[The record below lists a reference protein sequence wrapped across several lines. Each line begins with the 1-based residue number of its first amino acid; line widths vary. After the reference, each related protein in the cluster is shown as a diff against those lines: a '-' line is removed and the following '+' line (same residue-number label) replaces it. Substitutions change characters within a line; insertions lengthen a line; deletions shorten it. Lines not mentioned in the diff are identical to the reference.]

1 MRFMFIVTS
10 AHSGPPTPELMEAM
24 HKLADREIKAGRML
38 DSGGLMPLATGAQVR
53 IADGQLSVVDGP
65 FVEAKEV
72 IGGYAIFELPGKE
85 EAVASAKEF
94 MQLHKDFMPGW
105 EGTCE
110 LRALRRP
117 LRRGFRPARSA
128 AMTVADAHRAIL
140 AVWRIEQP
148 RLITSL
154 ARMLRD
160 VPLAEDLTQ
169 EALLAALE
177 QWPATGVPEKPGA
190 WLMATA
196 KRRALDHL
204 RRGRMLERKHEMV
217 ARDMEEEQQAMPD
230 LDSALDD
237 DIGDE
242 MLRLIFTACHPRL
255 SREARAALALR
266 MICGLT
272 TEEIARAFLLPD
284 ATIAQRIVRAKR
296 TLSESGLAYETPRGE
311 ELSER
316 LSSVLEVVYLIFNEG
331 YTAARGED
339 WLRPQLCN
347 EALRMGRVLTSI
359 APHEPEAHGLLALM
373 ELNASR
379 TAARTDAAGEPILML
394 DQNRALWD
402 QFQIRRGMQALGRA
416 RELGGAGG
424 FYALQAA
431 IIACHAE
438 ARTADDTD
446 WSRIAGLYAELAAV
460 VRSPIIEL
468 NRAVAVGMAEGPEAG
483 LSIVDRLVRE
493 PALKAL
499 SPAAERSRR
508 PAPQARPLRRGARRV
523 RSGRGAGGQQAR
535 TGPAEAARRR
545 GGRRSDVINR
555 HVKRMSSVLR

>member
-1 MRFMFIVTS
+1 MT
-10 AHSGPPTPELMEAM
+10 A
-24 HKLADREIKAGRML
+24 AD
-38 DSGGLMPLATGAQVR
+38 T
-53 IADGQLSVVDGP
+53 
-65 FVEAKEV
+65 
-72 IGGYAIFELPGKE
+72 
-85 EAVASAKEF
+85 
-94 MQLHKDFMPGW
+94 
-105 EGTCE
+105 
-110 LRALRRP
+110 
-117 LRRGFRPARSA
+117 
-128 AMTVADAHRAIL
+128 HRTIL
-140 AVWRIEQP
+140 AVWRVEQP

-160 VPLAEDLTQ
+160 VPLAEELTQ
-169 EALLAALE
+169 DALLAALE
-177 QWPATGVPEKPGA
+177 RWPATGVPESPGA

-204 RRGRMLERKHEMV
+204 RRDRMLERKHEMI
-217 ARDMEEEQQAMPD
+217 AQEMEGEQQAIPD

-242 MLRLIFTACHPRL
+242 LLRLIFTACHPLL

-272 TEEIARAFLLPD
+272 TEEIARAFLLPA
-284 ATIAQRIVRAKR
+284 ATVAQRIVRAKR
-296 TLSESGLAYETPRGE
+296 TLSESGLAYETPGGE

-316 LSSVLEVVYLIFNEG
+316 LSSVLEVVYLVFNEG
-331 YTAARGED
+331 YAAACGDD
-339 WLRPQLCN
+339 WLRPQLCD
-347 EALRMGRVLTSI
+347 EALRMGRVLTCI

-431 IIACHAE
+431 IVACHAQ
-438 ARTADDTD
+438 ARTASDTD
-446 WSRIAGLYAELAAV
+446 WPRIAEIYAELAAI

-483 LSIVDRLVRE
+483 LSIVDGLMLEPTLRSYHLLPSVRGDLLHRLGRYE
-493 PALKAL
+493 EAR
-499 SPAAERSRR
+499 AAF
-508 PAPQARPLRRGARRV
+508 
-523 RSGRGAGGQQAR
+523 
-535 TGPAEAARRR
+535 EAAAVLAGNRREHDLLM
-545 GGRRSDVINR
+545 RRATEAAGATTPS
-555 HVKRMSSVLR
+555 

>member
-1 MRFMFIVTS
+1 
-10 AHSGPPTPELMEAM
+10 
-24 HKLADREIKAGRML
+24 
-38 DSGGLMPLATGAQVR
+38 
-53 IADGQLSVVDGP
+53 
-65 FVEAKEV
+65 
-72 IGGYAIFELPGKE
+72 
-85 EAVASAKEF
+85 
-94 MQLHKDFMPGW
+94 
-105 EGTCE
+105 
-110 LRALRRP
+110 
-117 LRRGFRPARSA
+117 
-128 AMTVADAHRAIL
+128 MTAADAHRAIL

-160 VPLAEDLTQ
+160 VPLAEELTQ

-190 WLMATA
+190 WLMTTA
-196 KRRALDHL
+196 RRRALDHL
-204 RRGRMLERKHEMV
+204 RRGPMLEAKHKML
-217 ARDMEEEQQAMPD
+217 ALDMEEQQQAMPD
-230 LDSALDD
+230 WDAALDD

-242 MLRLIFTACHPRL
+242 MLRLIFTACHPLL

-296 TLSESGLAYETPRGE
+296 TLSESGLAYETPHGE
-311 ELSER
+311 ALSER

-331 YTAARGED
+331 YAAARGQD
-339 WLRPQLCN
+339 WLRPQLCD
-347 EALRMGRVLTSI
+347 EALRLGRVLTSI
-359 APHEPEAHGLLALM
+359 APHEPEAHGMLALM

-431 IIACHAE
+431 IIACHAR
-438 ARTADDTD
+438 ARTAGETD
-446 WSRIAGLYAELAAV
+446 WSRIAGLYAELAAA

-468 NRAVAVGMAEGPEAG
+468 NRAVAVGMAEGPQAG
-483 LSIVDRLVRE
+483 LSIVDRLMHE
-493 PALKAL
+493 PALKTYHLLPSVRGDLLHKLGRHEEARAAFEAAAAL
-499 SPAAERSRR
+499 AGNRR
-508 PAPQARPLRRGARRV
+508 EQDLLRRRA
-523 RSGRGAGGQQAR
+523 
-535 TGPAEAARRR
+535 AEAA
-545 GGRRSDVINR
+545 DAAT
-555 HVKRMSSVLR
+555 SS